1 MVASRAYQMSST
13 PSEAASRID
22 PANQLLQHMPV
33 RRLEAEA
40 IRDSMLAV
48 SGQLELS
55 MYGPSVPVYYA
66 HETGQTKGDRPKGP
80 LDGNGRRSIYLEVR
94 RNATNPLFEVFDFPK
109 PSTTRGER
117 DLTNV
122 PGQSLALLNSP
133 FVIDQSAS
141 WARVLV
147 LENTTA
153 GNRIDAMFRK
163 ALGRPPSATEHTR
176 AEMFVTEMGQEYGL
190 APGQLEP
197 DPRVWQDLAQS
208 IFNLKE
214 FIYVR

>member
-1 MVASRAYQMSST
+1 
-13 PSEAASRID
+13 
-22 PANQLLQHMPV
+22 
-33 RRLEAEA
+33 
-40 IRDSMLAV
+40 MLAV
-48 SGQLELS
+48 SGQLQLTL
-55 MYGPSVPVYYA
+55 YGPSVPVYYA
-66 HETGQTKGDRPKGP
+66 HETGKTKGDRPKGP
-80 LDGNGRRSIYLEVR
+80 LDGNGRRSIYQEVR

-133 FVIDQSAS
+133 FVIEQSAR
-141 WARVLV
+141 WARALV
-147 LENTTA
+147 LENRA
-153 GNRIDAMFRK
+153 VSSRIAAMFHK
-163 ALGRPPSATEHTR
+163 ALGRPPSTSEQAR
-176 AEMFVTEMGQEYGL
+176 AEMFVTEMGRESGL
-190 APGQLEP
+190 APDQLRL